1 LCTMPIKIERLRP
14 RSGISEHPL
23 EEKAGFKL
31 ADPAYGN
38 EMHHAK
44 HAIHVRTIEE
54 AADLIERKACS
65 IWMIRPG
72 KRASLICPTSL
83 RITRS

>member
-1 LCTMPIKIERLRP
+1 MPVKIERLRP
-14 RSGISEHPL
+14 HSGVSEYPV

-31 ADPAYGN
+31 AGPAHGK

-44 HAIHVRTIEE
+44 RAIHVPTIEE

-83 RITRS
+83 RINRS